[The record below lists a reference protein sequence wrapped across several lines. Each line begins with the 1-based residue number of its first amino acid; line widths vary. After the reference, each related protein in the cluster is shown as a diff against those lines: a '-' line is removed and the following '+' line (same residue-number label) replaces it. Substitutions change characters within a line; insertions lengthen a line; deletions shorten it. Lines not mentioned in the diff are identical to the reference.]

1 MNGTH
6 NPHVTFTQNG
16 DVSYDMISLMPSS
29 TRSTQDGSLTQ
40 GIGQMSITDV
50 NLEQALE
57 RIQELHRENNDLRGY
72 CEIIFICGRQYLW
85 IIKILL
91 VCGACFYWKHLT
103 IYCFLIRSWGCNF
116 VDKRNPWNPPILM
129 NKRQSAQIFSTVAG
143 IMSGGQG
150 E

>member
-16 DVSYDMISLMPSS
+16 DVSYDMISPMPSS
-29 TRSTQDGSLTQ
+29 TRGTQDGSLTQ

-72 CEIIFICGRQYLW
+72 CEIIFYLW
-85 IIKILL
+85 AP
-91 VCGACFYWKHLT
+91 VFVDYQ
-103 IYCFLIRSWGCNF
+103 NF
-116 VDKRNPWNPPILM
+116 VGLWGLVFIGNI
-129 NKRQSAQIFSTVAG
+129 
-143 IMSGGQG
+143 
-150 E
+150 

>member
-16 DVSYDMISLMPSS
+16 DVSYDMISPMPSS

-72 CEIIFICGRQYLW
+72 CEIIFICWRQCLW

-91 VCGACFYWKHLT
+91 VCGGL
-103 IYCFLIRSWGCNF
+103 FLLETFDNLLLSYSF
-116 VDKRNPWNPPILM
+116 VRM
-129 NKRQSAQIFSTVAG
+129 
-143 IMSGGQG
+143 
-150 E
+150 